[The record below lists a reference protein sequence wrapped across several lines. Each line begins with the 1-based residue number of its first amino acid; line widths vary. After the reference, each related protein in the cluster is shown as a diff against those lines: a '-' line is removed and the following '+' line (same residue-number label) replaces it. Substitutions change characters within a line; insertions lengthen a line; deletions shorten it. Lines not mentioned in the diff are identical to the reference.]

1 MARSAEGD
9 ALGRHRGI
17 GDLGVVRRDQL
28 RDVEQHRRRRW
39 MACEGTDLH
48 GVRSAAAA
56 ASTHQRTRPLDG
68 AIACAGNS
76 CGLRGPS
83 ITRPRMPALA
93 RPETRNKTSAAASL
107 TAVLRVMVNM
117 DAALARAA
125 ITQLACSGT

>member
-17 GDLGVVRRDQL
+17 GDLGVVGRDQL

-48 GVRSAAAA
+48 GVNSAAAA
-56 ASTHQRTRPLDG
+56 VSTYQRTRPLDG

-76 CGLRGPS
+76 RGRRGS
-83 ITRPRMPALA
+83 SSTRRRMPALA
-93 RPETRNKTSAAASL
+93 PPETRNMTSAAAL
-107 TAVLRVMVNM
+107 ITAGVSVTLHT
-117 DAALARAA
+117 DAADARAA
-125 ITQLACSGT
+125 ITQRVCS